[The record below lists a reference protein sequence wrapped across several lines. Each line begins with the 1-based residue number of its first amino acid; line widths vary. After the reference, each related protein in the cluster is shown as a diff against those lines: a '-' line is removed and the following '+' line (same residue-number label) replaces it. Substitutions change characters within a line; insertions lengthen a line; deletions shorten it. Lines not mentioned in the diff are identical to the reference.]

1 MCFNFKTLLK
11 VILITIILK
20 MNFEI
25 HIVAIGVNDY
35 FSGSFN
41 KLLTDHLR
49 LDAVLCDA
57 ETVVPG

>member
-1 MCFNFKTLLK
+1 
-11 VILITIILK
+11 

-35 FSGSFN
+35 FSGSFT

-57 ETVVPG
+57 ETDVPC